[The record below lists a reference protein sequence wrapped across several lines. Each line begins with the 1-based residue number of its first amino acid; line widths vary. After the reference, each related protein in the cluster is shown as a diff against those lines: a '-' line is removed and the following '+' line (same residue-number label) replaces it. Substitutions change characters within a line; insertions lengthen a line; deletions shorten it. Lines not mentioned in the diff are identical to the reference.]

1 LSAQLLAGLRAI
13 RPAPLTI
20 VYLIVLSATT
30 AVLSLSSPA
39 HAEQLL
45 LSFSTNLHELAHVP
59 LRVLIGS
66 AFWTEGWGDL
76 ATWVAL
82 FVVIVAPVER
92 HVGWRRTLIVLASG
106 HLGATLLVAA
116 GLTIALHFGTV
127 APTVVDAQ
135 DVGASY
141 AFFAVAAFAGYLLG
155 PRERL
160 VYFGVLGSY
169 LVSGALQTHTFTDFG
184 HLTAIAIGLACRPL
198 AGASGRSGY
207 GWLAGGGAPHRD
219 IGFEPEQVFFSAG
232 SADRSTRWGSSAIRR
247 AGTARP
253 SLGATIH
260 TYSTRSTPGAATS
273 VP

>member
-1 LSAQLLAGLRAI
+1 VLFAGLRAI
-13 RPAPLTI
+13 RLAPLTI

-30 AVLSLSSPA
+30 AALSVSSPT
-39 HAEQLL
+39 HAAQLL

-59 LRVLIGS
+59 LRVLVGS

-76 ATWVAL
+76 ATWVPL

-106 HLGATLLVAA
+106 HLGATVLVAV

-135 DVGASY
+135 DVGVSY
-141 AFFAVAAFAGYLLG
+141 AFFAGAAFAGYLLG

-184 HLTAIAIGLACRPL
+184 HLAAIAIGLACRPL
-198 AGASGRSGY
+198 VGASARSRY

-219 IGFEPEQVFFSAG
+219 MVWSPNEIFFSEE

-253 SLGATIH
+253 SLGPTIH
-260 TYSTRSTPGAATS
+260 TCSSRSSLGAGTS